1 MKRIISFVTVFMLL
15 LSVFV
20 VSAQEDQTIAS
31 IVAESAEAD
40 ESEFSILLQLVT
52 FAELAD
58 TLDDEDAELTLF
70 APTDDAFLAL
80 MTDPDMVAMGAT
92 EDPDLLLGLILGH
105 VLGEIVLAEDFEDEQ
120 EFESLSEMPLSLEI
134 NDDDEVTINGIA
146 LVIGDEI
153 VASNGVIHTID
164 AVLLPDME
172 SMAGASGSGEACVI
186 SVADADSA
194 RVRVGPGE
202 NRTSVTFLASGQD
215 FTVQGVSEDDAGNAW
230 YQLDKEEAA
239 PGRAIN
245 EAWVSADLVD
255 SSGDCDNVAEADAPA
270 IIPITSSSPTTTTSS
285 GDSTSA
291 PAVDTSGGGS
301 IWIDY
306 APWASQLP
314 ANLQAASRGA
324 ADLIVQASDELTNE
338 TSCGEYSNS
347 RGDTITVRRYQVA
360 VNVTVS
366 NGSGAV
372 LRTQQFMGGQAPG
385 CPSSLAI
392 NSTLNGDIPPL
403 ADALGFILGQ

>member
-1 MKRIISFVTVFMLL
+1 MKRMISLVTVFMLL
-15 LSVFV
+15 LSVFI

-52 FAELAD
+52 FAELTD

-80 MTDPDMVAMGAT
+80 MTDPAMAAMGAT
-92 EDPDLLLGLILGH
+92 DDPDLLLGLILSH
-105 VLGEIVLAEDFEDEQ
+105 VLGEIVLAEDFEGEQ

-172 SMAGASGSGEACVI
+172 AMAGASGSGEACVI

-202 NRTSVTFLASGQD
+202 NRTSVTFLATGQD
-215 FTVQGVSEDDAGNAW
+215 YAVQGVSEDDAGNAW

-270 IIPITSSSPTTTTSS
+270 IIPITSSSPSS
-285 GDSTSA
+285 SSSSSSA
-291 PAVDTSGGGS
+291 PADTSGATGS

-314 ANLQAASRGA
+314 AHLQAASRGA

-338 TSCGEYSNS
+338 QICGTYYQVN
-347 RGDTITVRRYQVA
+347 DPTKTTTVRRYQVA
-360 VNVTVS
+360 VNVTVTS
-366 NGSGAV
+366 GSGAV

-385 CPSSLAI
+385 CPSNMAI
-392 NSTLNGDIPPL
+392 NATLNGDVPPL